1 MRLNQNMFSLNI
13 YSSYKKSL
21 AKNSV
26 AMNNISS
33 GLKLNKAKDNPGKI
47 ADSETIRI
55 HVLSSEAA
63 RRNVQ
68 DTNSM
73 IQSFDGA
80 MQEMNS
86 TLLRLKELAV
96 QAGDGAYAN
105 SDISSIQDE
114 MTSLT
119 DHIDKMA
126 KTTEFNGVTLLND
139 STGTGKVISAIG
151 NMEGDNT
158 SLPKFDLTKS
168 GLGLASIANDISDP
182 SKVGSVI
189 DKVDD
194 AIKQVSSARSRYGAI
209 QLRLEDSIDDLDSK
223 NLSMDKALSNIADA
237 DLAEEMMN
245 FSSSQIMVQSALA
258 LMAQSNNLPND
269 ALRALQN
276 IK

>member
-1 MRLNQNMFSLNI
+1 MFSLNI
-13 YSSYKKSL
+13 HNSYKKNL

-26 AMNNISS
+26 SINNISS

-47 ADSETIRI
+47 AESETIRI
-55 HVLSSEAA
+55 QVLSTEAA

-80 MQEMNS
+80 MQEMNG

-96 QAGDGAYAN
+96 QAGNGVYAN
-105 SDISSIQDE
+105 SDIDAIKEE

-119 DHIDKMA
+119 EHIDKMS

-139 STGTGKVISAIG
+139 TTGTGEVKSAIG
-151 NMEGDNT
+151 TMEGEST

-168 GLGLASIANDISDP
+168 GLGIGSIANDISDP
-182 SKVGSVI
+182 SKIGSVI
-189 DKVDD
+189 DTVDD
-194 AIKQVSSARSRYGAI
+194 AIKKVSSARSRYGAI

-223 NLSMDKALSNIADA
+223 DLSMNKALSNLADA
-237 DLAEEMMN
+237 DMAEEMMN
-245 FSSSQIMVQSALA
+245 FSSSQIMIQSALA

-269 ALRALQN
+269 ALRVLQN

>member
-55 HVLSSEAA
+55 NVLSTEAA

-80 MQEMNS
+80 MQEMNA

-105 SDISSIQDE
+105 SDIDSIKEE

-119 DHIDKMA
+119 EHIDKMA

-139 STGTGKVISAIG
+139 STGVGVVKSAIG
-151 NMEGDNT
+151 NMEGEST

-168 GLGLASIANDISDP
+168 GLGIATIANDISDP
-182 SKVGSVI
+182 KKVGSVI

-194 AIKQVSSARSRYGAI
+194 AIKKVSSARSRYGAI
-209 QLRLEDSIDDLDSK
+209 QLRLEDSIDDLDSR

-258 LMAQSNNLPND
+258 LIAQSNNLPND